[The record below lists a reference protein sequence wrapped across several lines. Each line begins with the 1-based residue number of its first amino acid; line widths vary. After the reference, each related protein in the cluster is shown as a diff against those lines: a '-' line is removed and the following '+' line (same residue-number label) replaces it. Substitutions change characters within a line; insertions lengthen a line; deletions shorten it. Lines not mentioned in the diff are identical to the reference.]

1 MECFTDAR
9 GDNHDASQP
18 SLEDRSKRPRHSSP
32 PSSFGGMDASAVDLM
47 RTVLAEVKCKN
58 DKVADLL
65 QEVNRKNDT
74 VVDLLQEK
82 VAVLQAEKERLGAQL
97 AARDAEVDRLR
108 AELAAAKVGR
118 HDGGVCVG
126 I

>member
-1 MECFTDAR
+1 
-9 GDNHDASQP
+9 
-18 SLEDRSKRPRHSSP
+18 
-32 PSSFGGMDASAVDLM
+32 M
-47 RTVLAEVKCKN
+47 RTVLAEV
-58 DKVADLL
+58 
-65 QEVNRKNDT
+65 NRRSDT

-82 VAVLQAEKERLGAQL
+82 VAALQAEKERLGAQL
-97 AARDAEVDRLR
+97 AVRDAEADRLR